1 MNMWDER
8 YAGNEYAY
16 GTEPNSFLVERALKE
31 PRGRVLSIAE
41 GEGRNAVWLA
51 SQGFDVTSFDQSTI
65 GVTKTLKLAL
75 HRSVVVHAFKDDMTT
90 FEIEPN
96 SYDMIVSIFAHTTSD
111 IRRGLH
117 QRVTNGLCRGGVV
130 VLEAYTPNQ
139 IPFGTGGPKD
149 PDLMPTTDE
158 LRTEFPGLVFEHLEE
173 VEREVVE
180 GTLHTG
186 HAAVVQMVARKP
198 L

>member
-1 MNMWDER
+1 MWDER

-65 GVTKTLKLAL
+65 GVMKTLKLAL
-75 HRSVVVHAFKDDMTT
+75 HRSVVVHAIKDDMTT

-96 SYDMIVSIFAHTTSD
+96 SYDM
-111 IRRGLH
+111 
-117 QRVTNGLCRGGVV
+117 VV
-130 VLEAYTPNQ
+130 
-139 IPFGTGGPKD
+139 
-149 PDLMPTTDE
+149 
-158 LRTEFPGLVFEHLEE
+158 
-173 VEREVVE
+173 
-180 GTLHTG
+180 
-186 HAAVVQMVARKP
+186 
-198 L
+198 